1 MNSNGDESHRIARLD
16 ATITF
21 LTHTSVMV
29 QLFSDKHAIFDVKDN
44 RLLQLKGAL
53 QFFASWKLSTSSPK
67 EFLSDKSWF
76 DLQSMVLGFI
86 SLVKSKF
93 GRFPGSLIKPAI
105 VNQDAVENHFSQLRG
120 ANGQNDNPTYQMVQ
134 GTQNSVI
141 FGQTTISKKC
151 NTGNTKNDSCAG
163 LPKDNL
169 FSRR

>member
-1 MNSNGDESHRIARLD
+1 
-16 ATITF
+16 
-21 LTHTSVMV
+21 MV
-29 QLFSDKHAIFDVKDN
+29 ELFSDKHAIFDVKDR
-44 RLLQLKGAL
+44 RLLQLEAAL
-53 QFFASWKLSTSSPK
+53 QFFAGWKLNASSPK

-86 SLVKSKF
+86 SLVNSKLA
-93 GRFPGSLIKPAI
+93 RFPGSLIKPAI
-105 VNQDAVENHFSQLRG
+105 VNQDVVENHFSQLRG

-151 NTGNTKNDSCAG
+151 NTGNTKNDSYAG
-163 LPKDNL
+163 LPKDNI